1 MCWKHCALTKN
12 NMHGKCLPDK
22 GKYYL
27 NGPIRALC
35 FAPGKVYTTGVNFTS
50 SNSKTEHLWAVMAHD
65 NYILSIVAS

>member
-50 SNSKTEHLWAVMAHD
+50 SNSQNRALVGCNGAG
-65 NYILSIVAS
+65 